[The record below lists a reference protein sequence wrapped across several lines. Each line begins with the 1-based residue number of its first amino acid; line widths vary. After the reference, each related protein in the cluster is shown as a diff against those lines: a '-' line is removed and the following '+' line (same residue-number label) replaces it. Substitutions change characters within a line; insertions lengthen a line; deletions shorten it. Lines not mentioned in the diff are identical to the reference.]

1 MAVSNQDIVNFLQG
15 NPGISD
21 AQIAA
26 AMQQY
31 GVTPQQ
37 MASATGVPLE
47 QVQSRIQ
54 ATLPTTNTDVITN
67 FLSQIPRY
75 TGTQAQE
82 QAAMLANQQA
92 GITTLGGRT
101 IPNTTTPAPATT
113 QNPLQQFLAANPG
126 ATDQQ
131 IAQWMQTSGQTPES
145 IAQMSGLP
153 LADVQSRYFAATLP
167 APLPAGANAQSR
179 IDPALQPY
187 LQMGLQRAQQLF
199 LTGQQPQL
207 FPGQMYVSPSEQTL
221 AALSQ
226 QEALSRG
233 AQPTLEAA
241 QQAYMSSL
249 GQLGQTAA
257 GGFLQGSPMQQ
268 RAIEAAT
275 RPITQQFQSQ
285 ILPGISSGFS
295 RAGRYGSG
303 AMQRAQAAATEAYG
317 RALGDVGA
325 NIAYQD
331 YTRERG
337 LQQQAQLAQSA
348 LAQAA
353 PSFFQASFLP
363 AQALGQVGAA
373 REAIA
378 AQPLQ
383 EQIQRFQYGQQ
394 LPYQQLQGFLSS
406 VYGTPM
412 GSSQG
417 IMPQTQTNRLGQAVG
432 LGTLGFLGGQALQGQ
447 FGQYAPIA
455 GAALGGLLGYGL

>member
-1 MAVSNQDIVNFLQG
+1 MAVTNEQIVSFLQS
-15 NPGISD
+15 NPGITD

-47 QVQSRIQ
+47 QVQSRVQ
-54 ATLPTTNTDVITN
+54 AATQAVAPTTPQQPIPGAPIGPVNIPGNPGFPASAGSGVMSTGIAPNTV
-67 FLSQIPRY
+67 LSALN
-75 TGTQAQE
+75 QAQTS
-82 QAAMLANQQA
+82 AGRPLTDRDIANLMQQQ
-92 GITTLGGRT
+92 GITTQQM
-101 IPNTTTPAPATT
+101 AT
-113 QNPLQQFLAANPG
+113 
-126 ATDQQ
+126 AT
-131 IAQWMQTSGQTPES
+131 
-145 IAQMSGLP
+145 GLP
-153 LADVQSRYFAATLP
+153 LSDVQARYFAANLP
-167 APLPAGANAQSR
+167 APLPAGTNTQSR

-187 LQMGLQRAQQLF
+187 LQLGLQRAQQLF
-199 LTGQQPQL
+199 LTGEGPQL
-207 FPGQMYVSPSEQTL
+207 FPGQMFVSPSEQTL
-221 AALSQ
+221 SALSQ
-226 QEALSRG
+226 QEALARG
-233 AQPTLEAA
+233 AQPTLQAA
-241 QQAYMSSL
+241 QEAYRASL

-275 RPITQQFQSQ
+275 RPITQQFESQ

-325 NIAYQD
+325 NIAYTD

-337 LQQQAQLAQSA
+337 LQQQAQLGQSA

-373 REAIA
+373 REAIS

-394 LPYQQLQGFLSS
+394 LPYQQLQGYLSS

-412 GSSQG
+412 AGSQA
-417 IMPQTQTNRLGQAVG
+417 IMPQTQTNRLGQAIG

-447 FGQYAPIA
+447 FGQYAPVA

>member
-1 MAVSNQDIVNFLQG
+1 MAVTNEQIVSFLQS
-15 NPGISD
+15 NPGITD

-26 AMQQY
+26 AMRQY
-31 GVTPQQ
+31 DVSPQQ
-37 MASATGVPLE
+37 MSAATGVPLE
-47 QVQSRIQ
+47 QVQSRLNALTPTTTTQ
-54 ATLPTTNTDVITN
+54 TTTTPTTTTTTLPTT
-67 FLSQIPRY
+67 
-75 TGTQAQE
+75 
-82 QAAMLANQQA
+82 
-92 GITTLGGRT
+92 TT
-101 IPNTTTPAPATT
+101 TTTPRTTTTTVPTTTT
-113 QNPLQQFLAANPG
+113 QSNPLQQFLLSNPN

-131 IAQWMQTSGQTPES
+131 IAQWMQTNNYTPQQIS
-145 IAQMSGLP
+145 TWSGLP
-153 LADVQSRYFAATLP
+153 IADVQTRYFTATLP
-167 APLPAGANAQSR
+167 QPLPAGTNTTSR

-187 LQMGLQRAQQLF
+187 LQLGLQRAQQLF
-199 LTGQQPQL
+199 LTGQGPQM
-207 FPGQMYVSPSEQTL
+207 FPGQMFVSPSEQTMS
-221 AALSQ
+221 ALSQ
-226 QEALSRG
+226 QEALARG
-233 AQPTLEAA
+233 AQPTLQAA
-241 QQAYMSSL
+241 QEAYRSSL

-275 RPITQQFQSQ
+275 RPITQQFESQ

-317 RALGDVGA
+317 RALGDVGT

-394 LPYQQLQGFLSS
+394 LPYQQLQGYLSS
-406 VYGTPM
+406 LYGTPM
-412 GSSQG
+412 GGSQA
-417 IMPQTQTNRLGQAVG
+417 IMPQTQTNRLGQAIG

-447 FGQYAPIA
+447 FGQYAPAA

>member
-1 MAVSNQDIVNFLQG
+1 MAITNEDIVNYLKS

-21 AQIAA
+21 VQIASAMKQYNVSPEQVA
-26 AMQQY
+26 A
-31 GVTPQQ
+31 
-37 MASATGVPLE
+37 ATNVPLSE
-47 QVQSRIQ
+47 VSARYRRAIE
-54 ATLPTTNTDVITN
+54 TTVPTTV
-67 FLSQIPRY
+67 PV
-75 TGTQAQE
+75 TQA
-82 QAAMLANQQA
+82 A
-92 GITTLGGRT
+92 
-101 IPNTTTPAPATT
+101 TPLPDVPAAPA
-113 QNPLQQFLAANPG
+113 QNALERFLAENPG

-131 IAQWMQTSGQTPES
+131 IARWMQRTGETPES
-145 IAQMSGLP
+145 VSTMSGVP
-153 LADVQSRYFAATLP
+153 LAEVQSRYFSANLP
-167 APLPAGANAQSR
+167 PPLQPGTNTMSR

-187 LQMGLQRAQQLF
+187 LQLGLQRAQQLF
-199 LTGQQPQL
+199 LTGQGPQL

-226 QEALSRG
+226 QEALARG
-233 AQPTLEAA
+233 AQPTLQAA
-241 QQAYMSSL
+241 QEAYRASL

-275 RPITQQFQSQ
+275 RPITQQFESQ
-285 ILPGISSGFS
+285 VLPGIASGFS

-303 AMQRAQAAATEAYG
+303 AMQQAQSAATEAYG
-317 RALGDVGA
+317 RALGDVGT

-331 YTRERG
+331 YLRERG

-363 AQALGQVGAA
+363 SQALGQVGAA

-394 LPYQQLQGFLSS
+394 LPYQQLQGYLSS
-406 VYGTPM
+406 IYGTPM
-412 GSSQG
+412 GQSQAV
-417 IMPQTQTNRLGQAVG
+417 MPQAQTNPLGQAIG
-432 LGTLGFLGGQALQGQ
+432 LGTLGYLGGQALQGQ
-447 FGQYAPIA
+447 FGQYAPVA
-455 GAALGGLLGYGL
+455 GAALGGLLGYKL

>member
-1 MAVSNQDIVNFLQG
+1 MAVTNEQIVSFLQS
-15 NPGISD
+15 NPGITD

-31 GVTPQQ
+31 GVSPQQ
-37 MASATGVPLE
+37 MSAVTGVPLE
-47 QVQSRIQ
+47 QVQSR
-54 ATLPTTNTDVITN
+54 V
-67 FLSQIPRY
+67 
-75 TGTQAQE
+75 
-82 QAAMLANQQA
+82 QAAMTPQAMAPMSPVGQSLSPNPPPAITRPPQGGIGFDIPRILSEAQTTAGRPLTDQDIANLMQQR
-92 GITTLGGRT
+92 GITTQQM
-101 IPNTTTPAPATT
+101 AT
-113 QNPLQQFLAANPG
+113 
-126 ATDQQ
+126 AT
-131 IAQWMQTSGQTPES
+131 
-145 IAQMSGLP
+145 GLP
-153 LADVQSRYFAATLP
+153 LADVQSRYFAANLP
-167 APLPAGANAQSR
+167 APLPAGTNTQSR
-179 IDPALQPY
+179 VDPALQPY
-187 LQMGLQRAQQLF
+187 LQLGLQRAQQLF
-199 LTGQQPQL
+199 LTGEGPQM
-207 FPGQMYVSPSEQTL
+207 FPGQMFVSPSEQTL

-226 QEALSRG
+226 QEALARG
-233 AQPTLEAA
+233 AQPTLQAA
-241 QQAYMSSL
+241 QEAYRASL

-275 RPITQQFQSQ
+275 RPITQQFESQ

-317 RALGDVGA
+317 RALGDIGT

-373 REAIA
+373 REQIA

-394 LPYQQLQGFLSS
+394 LPYQQLQGYLSS

-412 GSSQG
+412 GGSQA
-417 IMPQTQTNRLGQAVG
+417 IFPQAQTNPLGQAIG
-432 LGTLGFLGGQALQGQ
+432 LGTLGYLGGSFYGNTPLNQPGQAAIL
-447 FGQYAPIA
+447 
-455 GAALGGLLGYGL
+455 GALGGGLLGYRS

>member
-1 MAVSNQDIVNFLQG
+1 MTPEQKTAFIQSLAADPKFTAAPLAEQQQNLQTFGISNQDIASALNVPLSTIQSYFAPPAAG
-15 NPGISD
+15 T
-21 AQIAA
+21 AA
-26 AMQQY
+26 A
-31 GVTPQQ
+31 P
-37 MASATGVPLE
+37 AA
-47 QVQSRIQ
+47 
-54 ATLPTTNTDVITN
+54 AAPTTA
-67 FLSQIPRY
+67 P
-75 TGTQAQE
+75 
-82 QAAMLANQQA
+82 
-92 GITTLGGRT
+92 
-101 IPNTTTPAPATT
+101 TTTAPATT
-113 QNPLQQFLAANPG
+113 AAPTTAAMTVKPATPGVDPLMQFLTANPM
-126 ATDQQ
+126 ATDVQ
-131 IAQWMQTSGQTPES
+131 IAQWMQTNKYTPEMAAKATG
-145 IAQMSGLP
+145 IP
-153 LADVQSRYFAATLP
+153 IADVQSRYFTATLP
-167 APLPAGANAQSR
+167 SALPSGTNTQSR

-226 QEALSRG
+226 QEALARG

-241 QQAYMSSL
+241 QKAYMSSL

-317 RALGDVGA
+317 RALGDVGT

-353 PSFFQASFLP
+353 PSFFQASFMP

-412 GSSQG
+412 GQSQA
-417 IMPQTQTNRLGQAVG
+417 IIPQTQTNPLGQAIG
-432 LGTLGFLGGQALQGQ
+432 LGTLGYIGGKALQGSL
-447 FGQYAPIA
+447 GEYAPLA
-455 GAALGGLLGYGL
+455 GAALGGLLGYSGRF

>member
-1 MAVSNQDIVNFLQG
+1 
-15 NPGISD
+15 
-21 AQIAA
+21 
-26 AMQQY
+26 
-31 GVTPQQ
+31 
-37 MASATGVPLE
+37 
-47 QVQSRIQ
+47 
-54 ATLPTTNTDVITN
+54 
-67 FLSQIPRY
+67 
-75 TGTQAQE
+75 
-82 QAAMLANQQA
+82 
-92 GITTLGGRT
+92 
-101 IPNTTTPAPATT
+101 
-113 QNPLQQFLAANPG
+113 
-126 ATDQQ
+126 
-131 IAQWMQTSGQTPES
+131 
-145 IAQMSGLP
+145 
-153 LADVQSRYFAATLP
+153 
-167 APLPAGANAQSR
+167 
-179 IDPALQPY
+179 
-187 LQMGLQRAQQLF
+187 LF

-226 QEALSRG
+226 QEALARG

-241 QQAYMSSL
+241 QKAYMSSL

-275 RPITQQFQSQ
+275 RPITQQFESQ

-317 RALGDVGA
+317 RALGDVGT

-353 PSFFQASFLP
+353 PSFFQSSFLP

-412 GSSQG
+412 GQSQA
-417 IMPQTQTNRLGQAVG
+417 IMPQVQTNRLGQAVG
-432 LGTLGFLGGQALQGQ
+432 LGTLGYLGGQALQGQ
-447 FGQYAPIA
+447 FGQYAPLA
-455 GAALGGLLGYGL
+455 GAAIGGLLGYGL

>member
-1 MAVSNQDIVNFLQG
+1 MAVTNEQIVSFLQS
-15 NPGISD
+15 NPGITD

-31 GVTPQQ
+31 GVSPQQ
-37 MASATGVPLE
+37 MSAATGVPLE
-47 QVQSRIQ
+47 QVQSR
-54 ATLPTTNTDVITN
+54 V
-67 FLSQIPRY
+67 
-75 TGTQAQE
+75 
-82 QAAMLANQQA
+82 QAAMTPQAMAPTTPQMLPGAPTGQVTIPGNAGFPASASSGVMSTGISPSSVLGALNQAQTTA
-92 GITTLGGRT
+92 GRPLTDRDIAQLMQQQGITTQQM
-101 IPNTTTPAPATT
+101 AT
-113 QNPLQQFLAANPG
+113 
-126 ATDQQ
+126 AT
-131 IAQWMQTSGQTPES
+131 
-145 IAQMSGLP
+145 GLP
-153 LADVQSRYFAATLP
+153 LSDVQSRYFAANLP
-167 APLPAGANAQSR
+167 APLPAGTNTQSR

-187 LQMGLQRAQQLF
+187 LQLGLQRAQQLF
-199 LTGQQPQL
+199 LTGEGPQM
-207 FPGQMYVSPSEQTL
+207 FPGQMFVSPSEQTMS
-221 AALSQ
+221 ALSQ
-226 QEALSRG
+226 QEALARG
-233 AQPTLEAA
+233 AQPTLQAA
-241 QQAYMSSL
+241 QEAYRASL

-275 RPITQQFQSQ
+275 RPITQQFESQ

-317 RALGDVGA
+317 RALGDVGT

-373 REAIA
+373 REQIA

-394 LPYQQLQGFLSS
+394 LPYQQLQGYLSS

-412 GSSQG
+412 GGSQA
-417 IMPQTQTNRLGQAVG
+417 IFPQAQTNRLGQAIG

-455 GAALGGLLGYGL
+455 GAAFGGLLGYGI

>member
-31 GVTPQQ
+31 NVSPTQL
-37 MASATGVPLE
+37 AAATGVP
-47 QVQSRIQ
+47 VADVTARYNA
-54 ATLPTTNTDVITN
+54 AT
-67 FLSQIPRY
+67 
-75 TGTQAQE
+75 
-82 QAAMLANQQA
+82 
-92 GITTLGGRT
+92 
-101 IPNTTTPAPATT
+101 APATT
-113 QNPLQQFLAANPG
+113 VTTPAAQTPVRTIPVVSQNPLQQFLAANPG

-131 IAQWMQTSGQTPES
+131 IAQWMQTSGQTPEA

-167 APLPAGANAQSR
+167 SALPSGSNTMSR

-221 AALSQ
+221 SALSQ
-226 QEALSRG
+226 QEALARG
-233 AQPTLEAA
+233 AQPTLQAA
-241 QQAYMSSL
+241 QEAYRSSL

-275 RPITQQFQSQ
+275 RPITQQFESQ
-285 ILPGISSGFS
+285 VLPGIASGFS

-317 RALGDVGA
+317 RALGDVGT

-331 YTRERG
+331 YSRERG

-363 AQALGQVGAA
+363 SQALGQVGAA
-373 REAIA
+373 REQIA

-394 LPYQQLQGFLSS
+394 LPYQQLQGYLSS

-412 GSSQG
+412 GQSQTV
-417 IMPQTQTNRLGQAVG
+417 MPQAQTNRLGQAIG

-447 FGQYAPIA
+447 FGQYAPVA

>member
-1 MAVSNQDIVNFLQG
+1 MQFLTANPMA
-15 NPGISD
+15 
-21 AQIAA
+21 
-26 AMQQY
+26 
-31 GVTPQQ
+31 
-37 MASATGVPLE
+37 
-47 QVQSRIQ
+47 
-54 ATLPTTNTDVITN
+54 TDV
-67 FLSQIPRY
+67 
-75 TGTQAQE
+75 
-82 QAAMLANQQA
+82 
-92 GITTLGGRT
+92 
-101 IPNTTTPAPATT
+101 
-113 QNPLQQFLAANPG
+113 
-126 ATDQQ
+126 Q
-131 IAQWMQTSGQTPES
+131 IAQWMQTNKYTPEMV
-145 IAQMSGLP
+145 AKTTGLP
-153 LADVQSRYFAATLP
+153 IADVQSRYFTATLP
-167 APLPAGANAQSR
+167 SALPAGTNAQSR

-226 QEALSRG
+226 QEALARG
-233 AQPTLEAA
+233 AQPSLEAA
-241 QQAYMSSL
+241 QKAYQASL

-275 RPITQQFQSQ
+275 RPITQQFESQ
-285 ILPGISSGFS
+285 VLPGIASGFS

-317 RALGDVGA
+317 RALGDVGT

-331 YTRERG
+331 YSRERG
-337 LQQQAQLAQSA
+337 LQQQAQLAQSS

-363 AQALGQVGAA
+363 SQALGQVGAA
-373 REAIA
+373 REEIA

-394 LPYQQLQGFLSS
+394 LPYQQLQGYLSS

-412 GSSQG
+412 GQSQA
-417 IMPQTQTNRLGQAVG
+417 IMPQAQTSRTGQAIG
-432 LGTLGFLGGQALQGQ
+432 LGTLGFLGGKEIGGST
-447 FGQYAPIA
+447 FGIPNSIL
-455 GAALGGLLGYGL
+455 GAAVGGLLGFRS

>member
-1 MAVSNQDIVNFLQG
+1 MTPEQKTAFIQSLAADPKFTSAPLASQQANLQTFGISNQDI
-15 NPGISD
+15 
-21 AQIAA
+21 
-26 AMQQY
+26 
-31 GVTPQQ
+31 
-37 MASATGVPLE
+37 ASALNVPL
-47 QVQSRIQ
+47 SRIESYFSPPA
-54 ATLPTTNTDVITN
+54 ATPTAAGTTTAPAAVAPTTA
-67 FLSQIPRY
+67 P
-75 TGTQAQE
+75 
-82 QAAMLANQQA
+82 
-92 GITTLGGRT
+92 
-101 IPNTTTPAPATT
+101 TTTAPATT
-113 QNPLQQFLAANPG
+113 ATIPTTAVRTPTTVPMVDQTLQ
-126 ATDQQ
+126 
-131 IAQWMQTSGQTPES
+131 S
-145 IAQMSGLP
+145 
-153 LADVQSRYFAATLP
+153 LP
-167 APLPAGANAQSR
+167 APLPAGTNTQSR

-187 LQMGLQRAQQLF
+187 LQLGLQRAQQLF
-199 LTGQQPQL
+199 LTGQGPQL
-207 FPGQMYVSPSEQTL
+207 FPSQMYVSPSEQTL

-226 QEALSRG
+226 QEALARG

-241 QQAYMSSL
+241 QKAYMSSL

-275 RPITQQFQSQ
+275 RPITQQFESQ

-317 RALGDVGA
+317 RALGDVGT

-331 YTRERG
+331 YIRERG

-353 PSFFQASFLP
+353 PSFFQSSFLP
-363 AQALGQVGAA
+363 AQALSQVGAA

-447 FGQYAPIA
+447 FGQYAPLA
-455 GAALGGLLGYGL
+455 GAAIGGLLGYGL

>member
-1 MAVSNQDIVNFLQG
+1 MAVTNEQIVSFLQG

-31 GVTPQQ
+31 GVSPTQ
-37 MASATGVPLE
+37 MAAATNVPIAD
-47 QVQSRIQ
+47 VTARYNAAI
-54 ATLPTTNTDVITN
+54 APTTTAV
-67 FLSQIPRY
+67 
-75 TGTQAQE
+75 
-82 QAAMLANQQA
+82 
-92 GITTLGGRT
+92 
-101 IPNTTTPAPATT
+101 APVTSPVATA
-113 QNPLQQFLAANPG
+113 QNPLTQFLTANPG

-131 IAQWMQTSGQTPES
+131 IAQWMQTSGQTPQS

-167 APLPAGANAQSR
+167 SALPSGTNTMSR

-221 AALSQ
+221 SALSQ
-226 QEALSRG
+226 QEALARG
-233 AQPTLEAA
+233 AQPTLQAA
-241 QQAYMSSL
+241 QEAYRASL

-275 RPITQQFQSQ
+275 RPITQQFESQ
-285 ILPGISSGFS
+285 VLPGISSGFS

-303 AMQRAQAAATEAYG
+303 AMQRAQSAATEAYG

-383 EQIQRFQYGQQ
+383 EQMQRFQYGQQ

-412 GSSQG
+412 GQSQAV
-417 IMPQTQTNRLGQAVG
+417 IPQAQTNRLGQAIG
-432 LGTLGFLGGQALQGQ
+432 LGTLGYLGGQALQGQ
-447 FGQYAPIA
+447 FGQYAPVA

>member
-1 MAVSNQDIVNFLQG
+1 MAVTNADIVSYLTA
-15 NPGISD
+15 NPGMSD
-21 AQIAA
+21 AQIAS
-26 AMQQY
+26 AMQAY
-31 GVTPQQ
+31 GVSPAQ
-37 MASATGVPLE
+37 MAAATGVPAAE
-47 QVQSRIQ
+47 VQARYEAAIAPQGGGQEVAPQ
-54 ATLPTTNTDVITN
+54 ATPQVVPMVPTVIN
-67 FLSQIPRY
+67 PQIP
-75 TGTQAQE
+75 Q
-82 QAAMLANQQA
+82 
-92 GITTLGGRT
+92 
-101 IPNTTTPAPATT
+101 T
-113 QNPLQQFLAANPG
+113 QNPLQQYVASNPG

-131 IAQWMQTSGQTPES
+131 IAQWMQSSGYTPQQIS
-145 IAQMSGLP
+145 TWSGLP

-167 APLPAGANAQSR
+167 SALPSGTNTMSR

-187 LQMGLQRAQQLF
+187 LQLGLQRAQQLF
-199 LTGQQPQL
+199 LTGQGPQL
-207 FPGQMYVSPSEQTL
+207 FPGQMYVSPSEQTIS
-221 AALSQ
+221 ALSQ
-226 QEALSRG
+226 QEALARG
-233 AQPTLEAA
+233 AQPTLQAA
-241 QQAYMSSL
+241 QEAYRASL

-275 RPITQQFQSQ
+275 RPITQQFESQ
-285 ILPGISSGFS
+285 VLPGISSGFS

-303 AMQRAQAAATEAYG
+303 AMQRAQSAATEAYG

-331 YTRERG
+331 YTRERA

-394 LPYQQLQGFLSS
+394 LPYQQLQGYLSS
-406 VYGTPM
+406 IYGTPM
-412 GSSQG
+412 GQSQA
-417 IMPQTQTNRLGQAVG
+417 IVPQAQTNRLGQAIG

-447 FGQYAPIA
+447 FGQYAPVA

>member
-1 MAVSNQDIVNFLQG
+1 MTPEQKTAFIQSLAADPKFTAAPLAEQQQNLQTFGISNQDIASALNVPLSTIQSYFAPPAAG
-15 NPGISD
+15 T
-21 AQIAA
+21 AA
-26 AMQQY
+26 A
-31 GVTPQQ
+31 P
-37 MASATGVPLE
+37 AA
-47 QVQSRIQ
+47 
-54 ATLPTTNTDVITN
+54 AAPTTA
-67 FLSQIPRY
+67 P
-75 TGTQAQE
+75 
-82 QAAMLANQQA
+82 
-92 GITTLGGRT
+92 
-101 IPNTTTPAPATT
+101 TTTAPATT
-113 QNPLQQFLAANPG
+113 AAPTTAAMTVKPATPGVDPLMQFLTANPM
-126 ATDQQ
+126 ATDVQ
-131 IAQWMQTSGQTPES
+131 IAQWMQTNKYTPEMAAKATG
-145 IAQMSGLP
+145 IP
-153 LADVQSRYFAATLP
+153 IADVQSRYFTATLP
-167 APLPAGANAQSR
+167 SALPSGTNTQSR

-226 QEALSRG
+226 QEALARG

-241 QQAYMSSL
+241 QKAYMSSL

-317 RALGDVGA
+317 RALGDVGT

-353 PSFFQASFLP
+353 PSFFQASFMP

-394 LPYQQLQGFLSS
+394 LPYQQLQGYLSS

-432 LGTLGFLGGQALQGQ
+432 LGTLGYLGGQALQGQ
-447 FGQYAPIA
+447 FGQYAPLA
-455 GAALGGLLGYGL
+455 GAAIGGLLGYGL

>member
-1 MAVSNQDIVNFLQG
+1 MAITNQDIVNFLQA
-15 NPGISD
+15 NPGMSD
-21 AQIAA
+21 AQIAS

-31 GVTPQQ
+31 NVSPTQV
-37 MASATGVPLE
+37 AAATGVP
-47 QVQSRIQ
+47 VADVTSRY
-54 ATLPTTNTDVITN
+54 N
-67 FLSQIPRY
+67 
-75 TGTQAQE
+75 
-82 QAAMLANQQA
+82 AA
-92 GITTLGGRT
+92 I
-101 IPNTTTPAPATT
+101 APATT
-113 QNPLQQFLAANPG
+113 VPSAVRQTVPTPQLNPLQQFLAANPG

-131 IAQWMQTSGQTPES
+131 IAQWMQTSNQTPQS
-145 IAQMSGLP
+145 VAQMSGLP
-153 LADVQSRYFAATLP
+153 LADVQARYFSATLP
-167 APLPAGANAQSR
+167 SALPAGTNTMSR

-226 QEALSRG
+226 QESIARG
-233 AQPTLEAA
+233 AQPALEQA
-241 QQAYMSSL
+241 QQAYQASL
-249 GQLGQTAA
+249 GQIGQTAA

-275 RPITQQFQSQ
+275 RPITQQFESQ
-285 ILPGISSGFS
+285 VLPGISSGFS

-412 GSSQG
+412 GQSQAVV
-417 IMPQTQTNRLGQAVG
+417 PQAQTNRLGQAIG
-432 LGTLGFLGGQALQGQ
+432 LGTLGYLGGQALQGQ
-447 FGQYAPIA
+447 FGQYAPVA

>member
-1 MAVSNQDIVNFLQG
+1 MTPEQKTAFIQSLAADPKFTSAPLAEQQQNLQTFGISNQDIASALNV
-15 NPGISD
+15 PISTVQSYF
-21 AQIAA
+21 APPAAGTAA
-26 AMQQY
+26 AAAPTA
-31 GVTPQQ
+31 V
-37 MASATGVPLE
+37 A
-47 QVQSRIQ
+47 
-54 ATLPTTNTDVITN
+54 PTTA
-67 FLSQIPRY
+67 P
-75 TGTQAQE
+75 
-82 QAAMLANQQA
+82 
-92 GITTLGGRT
+92 
-101 IPNTTTPAPATT
+101 TTTAPATT
-113 QNPLQQFLAANPG
+113 APATTAATAVKPTTPGVDPLMQFLTANPM
-126 ATDQQ
+126 ATDVQ
-131 IAQWMQTSGQTPES
+131 IAQWMQTNKYTPEMVS
-145 IAQMSGLP
+145 KVTNIP
-153 LADVQSRYFAATLP
+153 IADVQSRYFTATLP
-167 APLPAGANAQSR
+167 SALPSGTNTQSR

-226 QEALSRG
+226 QEALARG
-233 AQPTLEAA
+233 AQPTLQAA
-241 QQAYMSSL
+241 QEAYRASL

-317 RALGDVGA
+317 RALGDVGT

-353 PSFFQASFLP
+353 PSFFQASFMP

-412 GSSQG
+412 RESQA
-417 IMPQTQTNRLGQAVG
+417 ITPQVQTNPLGQAIG
-432 LGTLGFLGGQALQGQ
+432 LGTLGYMGGKALQGQ
-447 FGQYAPIA
+447 LGQYAPIA